1 MSIHIQNFVNNL
13 ANETNYSSYTIHLV
27 FRIVSSSLKK
37 AKTMKLIKDNPATGT
52 TLPKRQR
59 IEMSVWSLDQ
69 VNYFL
74 TESKNI
80 KRLTRCYIAF
90 VMSLLTGMRQ
100 GELMGL
106 RWKDID
112 FEKNIIYVK

>member
-1 MSIHIQNFVNNL
+1 MN
-13 ANETNYSSYTIHLV
+13 
-27 FRIVSSSLKK
+27 
-37 AKTMKLIKDNPATGT
+37 
-52 TLPKRQR
+52 
-59 IEMSVWSLDQ
+59 VWALDQ

-90 VMSLLTGMRQ
+90 AMSLLTGMLQ
-100 GELMGL
+100 GEIMGL

-112 FEKNIIYVK
+112 FERNIIYIKQTLTQAAEKKSVQKTHQVYDQFTFQTNPSMN